1 MTTLRIMSCDPLTS
15 LQDLGRPG
23 LSRLG
28 IPRSGAMDPL
38 ALRVANALVGNAA
51 NEAAIEL
58 TLGSIRVVAEGGP
71 VRLAVT
77 GAPAD
82 IDVAGTRMSHHASL
96 VLDDGETLTVRRPRT
111 GVHTMLA
118 VAGGFDVPTELASR
132 SLYARA
138 AIGGLGGRALG
149 AGDHLPLRLAAA
161 PYRALE
167 LACEPVPLCGDA
179 PVRIILGPH
188 ADLFTDTA
196 IAALLAAPYRISHAS
211 DRMAYR
217 LDGPSLAAPRLEPDQ
232 PRELASQGVLSGAIQ
247 IPPDGMPL
255 VLMADCQT
263 VAGYPRIATIVT
275 RDLRRVAQS
284 RPGEVVR
291 FAAIGI
297 DEAMSLARIAA
308 AESLRVLPLR
318 HRGRVTGA
326 ATATALAHVADAA
339 VNALDMASWDAR

>member
-1 MTTLRIMSCDPLTS
+1 MTALRIIACDPRTS
-15 LQDLGRPG
+15 LQDFGRPG

-82 IDVAGTRMSHHASL
+82 IDIAGTRMSHHASL
-96 VLDDGETLTVRRPRT
+96 VLDDGETLTVRRPRA

-167 LACEPVPLCGDA
+167 LACEPVPLCGDT

-217 LDGPSLAAPRLEPDQ
+217 LDGPAIARDGQ
-232 PRELASQGVLSGAIQ
+232 RELASQGLLSGAIQ
-247 IPPDGMPL
+247 VPPDGMPL

-263 VAGYPRIATIVT
+263 IGGYPRIATVVAP
-275 RDLRRVAQS
+275 DLRRIAQC
-284 RPGEVVR
+284 RPGNHVHFV
-291 FAAIGI
+291 AITI

-308 AESLRVLPLR
+308 AEPLRVRPLR